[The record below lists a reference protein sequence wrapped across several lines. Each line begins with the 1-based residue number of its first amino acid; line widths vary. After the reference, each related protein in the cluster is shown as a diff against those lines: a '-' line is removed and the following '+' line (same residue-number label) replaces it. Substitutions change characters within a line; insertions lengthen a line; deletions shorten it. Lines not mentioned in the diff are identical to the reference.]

1 MGITMDFNF
10 ELILFYALTLSG
22 IITLL
27 DVLYFAPKRKKQ
39 QSKKLSLIVDYAR
52 SFFPILLLVF
62 SMRSFAYEPFRIP
75 SGSLKP
81 TLLVGDFILVNKFDY
96 GIRLPVIHT
105 KILSIGKPQRGD
117 IVVFREPPTESRDL
131 IKRVIGLPGDRVS
144 YKDKVLYINGKEI
157 SQQFKQYGTDQD
169 DSSASWDVVEKQ
181 ENLLGV
187 THHIY
192 QIPAR
197 GNDDFDVVV
206 PAGKYFMMGDNRDDS
221 ADSRVWGFLPEKNII
236 GKATRVW
243 MSVDTPKHPVRWE
256 RIGEKII

>member
-1 MGITMDFNF
+1 MDFNF
-10 ELILFYALTLSG
+10 ELLLFYAIVFTG
-22 IITLL
+22 IIACFDILF
-27 DVLYFAPKRKKQ
+27 FAAKRKN
-39 QSKKLSLIVDYAR
+39 QSKKLPLIVEYSR

-62 SMRSFAYEPFRIP
+62 SIRSFAYEPYRIP

-96 GIRLPVIHT
+96 GIRLPVIHK
-105 KILSIGKPQRGD
+105 KILSMGEPKRGD
-117 IVVFREPPTESRDL
+117 IVVFREPPTESRNL

-157 SQQFKQYGTDQD
+157 SQEFK
-169 DSSASWDVVEKQ
+169 SASMDVIEKQ

-192 QIPAR
+192 QSPAR
-197 GNDDFDVVV
+197 EDDDFDVVV

-221 ADSRVWGFLPEKNII
+221 ADSRAWGFLPEENIV
-236 GKATRVW
+236 GKATHIW